1 MKIVLAALDESFA
14 SSPVLTAA
22 TALANVLDAEVEAIH
37 VKVDGG
43 ATALRTAERA
53 EVPLRVVT
61 GDVVERLVEAGAADE
76 VAALVIGARGVP
88 TDPRPLGAT
97 AEAVATRVAR
107 PVLVVPPDAAPPAV
121 LRRILVPIEGAASSR
136 SPRAVI
142 ELAEGANVEVIALHV
157 LAADEI
163 PPFTDQPQHEHSAW
177 ATEFI
182 ARYCPWG
189 VGSVQLEIRIGRAEE
204 LVPRVAAE
212 SRCDLIALGWAQELA
227 PGRAPVVRAALER
240 SHRPVML
247 VPVRVARDPETSRVG
262 ATSAGGAFR

>member
-1 MKIVLAALDESFA
+1 M
-14 SSPVLTAA
+14 
-22 TALANVLDAEVEAIH
+22 
-37 VKVDGG
+37 
-43 ATALRTAERA
+43 
-53 EVPLRVVT
+53 PLRIVT
-61 GDVVERLVEAGAADE
+61 GDVVEQLVEAGAADE

-107 PVLVVPPDAAPPAV
+107 PVLVVPPDAAPPSV
-121 LRRILVPIEGAASSR
+121 LRRILVPIEGDTSSR
-136 SPRAVI
+136 APRAVI
-142 ELAEGANVEVIALHV
+142 ELARGANVEVIALHV
-157 LAADEI
+157 LTADEI

-189 VGSVQLEIRIGRAEE
+189 VGSVQLEVRIGRAEE

-247 VPVRVARDPETSRVG
+247 VPVRVAPDPETSRF
-262 ATSAGGAFR
+262 SARSPEGAFR